1 MTLLAKAFEI
11 AFSEAEL
18 ALSEGEIPVGAVVFS
33 ESEIIAKAH
42 NRRENDKSPTAHAE
56 ILAIEEAAKKVG
68 DWRLSDLSI
77 AVTLEPCIMCTGAI
91 INSRI
96 KNIYFSA
103 YDKDMGAM
111 GGSINVLPKETMV
124 CGGIFKEKGE
134 EILSRFFQ
142 GIRKGIK

>member
-11 AFSEAEL
+11 AFKEAEL

-33 ESEIIAKAH
+33 DEEIISVAH
-42 NRRENDKSPTAHAE
+42 NRREKDKSPTSHAE

-103 YDKDMGAM
+103 YDKDAGAM
-111 GGSINVLPKETMV
+111 GGKINLLPKTAMV

-134 EILSRFFQ
+134 EILSRFFKE
-142 GIRKGIK
+142 IRKGKE

>member
-11 AFSEAEL
+11 AFKEAEI

-33 ESEIIAKAH
+33 DDEIISFAH
-42 NRRENDKSPTAHAE
+42 NRREGDKSPTAHAE
-56 ILAIEEAAKKVG
+56 IIAIEEAAKKLG

-77 AVTLEPCIMCTGAI
+77 AVTLEPCVMCTGAI

-96 KNIYFSA
+96 KNVYFSA
-103 YDKDMGAM
+103 YDKEAGAM
-111 GGSINVLPKETMV
+111 GGKINVLPRRVMV

-134 EILSRFFQ
+134 EILARFFKEV
-142 GIRKGIK
+142 RKGKE